1 MVKLV
6 HNAGE
11 ETVMI
16 YVVLG
21 KPTNNILRILPVGVT
36 PRPRKSPQN

>member
-21 KPTNNILRILPVGVT
+21 KPTNDILRIWSEKGG
-36 PRPRKSPQN
+36 R